1 MAYLLLFII
10 GLLSDAEVCSA
21 AALYGKKDSFVQVLD
36 AKSFAKTVVQSNELW
51 VVEFYA
57 DWCGHCQ
64 QFAPEYE
71 KAATAMAGIVNFAAV
86 NDQSVM
92 GPYGVQ
98 GFPTV
103 KFFGEDKS
111 KPVDYSGPREAKGLV
126 KYAISQAKKVAND
139 RLAGKSKPKKAK
151 KETGGKSKKADTQ
164 PEGNEDDVVVLTGS
178 NFDKLVMQDDKSV
191 WFVEFYAPWCGHC
204 KALAP
209 HWTAAATQMKGRV
222 KFGKVDATEE
232 QSLAQRFGVQGFPTI
247 KLFPAGKKSD
257 GLAVDYQEQR
267 ETSSLVQFAEKYYSY
282 AKEATQLL
290 NQEDFEENCKNH
302 VCVIAF
308 LPHILD
314 SGAEER
320 NAYIKEY
327 NAAVK
332 ANPGIPV
339 HYYWS
344 QGGDQF
350 DFEEA
355 LRLQFGYPALV
366 AVHLSKGHYG
376 IHRGG
381 FDEANIRTFVSG
393 LMAGRV
399 TLDPLPKNLP
409 KLHSVTAWD
418 GKDAQPE
425 PEEDTE
431 L

>member
-1 MAYLLLFII
+1 MLLFFLSLIC
-10 GLLSDAEVCSA
+10 LLSECTLAG
-21 AALYGKKDSFVQVLD
+21 ALYGKKSSFVQVLD
-36 AKSFAKTVVQSNELW
+36 AQTFTKTVVQSNELW

-71 KAATAMAGIVNFAAV
+71 KAASALAGIVNLAAV

-92 GPYGVQ
+92 GLYGVQ

-126 KYAISQAKKVAND
+126 KYALSHAKKIAND
-139 RLAGKSKPKKAK
+139 RLAEKSKPKKAK
-151 KETGGKSKKADTQ
+151 KDSGGKSKKADTQ
-164 PEGNEDDVVVLTGS
+164 PEGNEDDVIALTGS
-178 NFDKLVMQDDKSV
+178 NFDKLVMQDPKSV

-209 HWTAAATQMKGRV
+209 HWTAAATKMKGRV

-247 KLFPAGKKSD
+247 KLFPGGKKSD

-267 ETSSLVQFAEKYYSY
+267 ETSSIVEFAEKYLSY
-282 AKEATQLL
+282 AIEATQLL
-290 NQEDFEENCKNH
+290 SQDDFEDNCNSR
-302 VCVIAF
+302 VCVIAI

-314 SGAEER
+314 SGAQGR
-320 NAYIKEY
+320 NAYIEEY
-327 NAAVK
+327 NAAIK

-350 DFEEA
+350 EFEEA

-376 IHRGG
+376 VHRGG
-381 FDEANIRTFVSG
+381 FDEANIREFVSG
-393 LMAGRV
+393 LMAGKV
-399 TLDPLPKNLP
+399 TLDPIPKNLP
-409 KLHSVTAWD
+409 KLHTVTQWD
-418 GKDAQPE
+418 GKDAQQE
-425 PEEDTE
+425 PEEDMVAT
-431 L
+431 